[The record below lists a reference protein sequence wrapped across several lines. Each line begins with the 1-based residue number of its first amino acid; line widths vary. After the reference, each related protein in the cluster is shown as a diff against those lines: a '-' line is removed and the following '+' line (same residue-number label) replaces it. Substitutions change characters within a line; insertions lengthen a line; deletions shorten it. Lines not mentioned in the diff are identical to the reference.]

1 MGYLLRAMVA
11 AQAGGLTPIRG
22 SLQKTAVQLIEAAVF
37 VCAPCP
43 FRVKLGLYG
52 TGVWMSALTGTG
64 HCLSSRAVESFT

>member
-1 MGYLLRAMVA
+1 MVA

-43 FRVKLGLYG
+43 FRVNLRRSPGVPPASGAGGEADEIG
-52 TGVWMSALTGTG
+52 TKAEV
-64 HCLSSRAVESFT
+64 SSF